1 MPGRRD
7 TGFSI
12 LGNVGKGLYLPDP
25 RPHRAFDC
33 SIILGC
39 GSTGETKG
47 LAAPLSTGRSE
58 PANVRP
64 VFAALL
70 CTLLFSI
77 SITCGH
83 RSAKL
88 IGGTE
93 ANFWRLTLA
102 ALLLG
107 AWAYVFGIGVS
118 GAAFPLFFVSGAVGI
133 GIGDVAF
140 FQTLPRLGSRL
151 TSLLIGCM
159 SASLAALIEW
169 VWLGTTLSV
178 TQMLWGLFTVCGVG
192 LALMP
197 SEQLHR
203 ARRDLWVGTL
213 FSVLASFCG
222 AAGGVLSRR
231 AYEVAHAS
239 SEHIDGGNA
248 GFQRALGGLLL
259 SGICLLVVKRRAF
272 RVQAHAPH
280 ELVVAASKKKWRGVW
295 PWVLVN
301 GFAGQTLGVSSMQ
314 WALESTPAGIV
325 FAILAITPIVILPFA
340 FVLEGERPTVRS
352 LVGGAIAVGGVIALA
367 LSR

>member
-1 MPGRRD
+1 MRQMRSVSPRSMTWSGVEPSKAGLGSLSQGPMPKRLGSGQKRISGVVFSFVRKTRPDRSSKRYTWGSPPPEFVHLPSIPPPYPLHTPLLPSRGVWNRD
-7 TGFSI
+7 GTEMEGHSI
-12 LGNVGKGLYLPDP
+12 LNPEKSVGKGLYLPDR

-33 SIILGC
+33 SIILGF

-178 TQMLWGLFTVCGVG
+178 TQMLWGLD
-192 LALMP
+192 
-197 SEQLHR
+197 R
-203 ARRDLWVGTL
+203 
-213 FSVLASFCG
+213 
-222 AAGGVLSRR
+222 
-231 AYEVAHAS
+231 
-239 SEHIDGGNA
+239 
-248 GFQRALGGLLL
+248 
-259 SGICLLVVKRRAF
+259 K
-272 RVQAHAPH
+272 
-280 ELVVAASKKKWRGVW
+280 
-295 PWVLVN
+295 
-301 GFAGQTLGVSSMQ
+301 
-314 WALESTPAGIV
+314 
-325 FAILAITPIVILPFA
+325 
-340 FVLEGERPTVRS
+340 
-352 LVGGAIAVGGVIALA
+352 
-367 LSR
+367 